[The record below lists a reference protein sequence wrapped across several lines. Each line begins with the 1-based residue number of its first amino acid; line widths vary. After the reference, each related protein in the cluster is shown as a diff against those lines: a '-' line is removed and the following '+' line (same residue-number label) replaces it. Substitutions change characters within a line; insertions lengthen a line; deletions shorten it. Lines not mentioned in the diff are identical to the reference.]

1 MKSFGTW
8 ILIIAIGAT
17 AYVLGA
23 KAGRSRYREVVHAAK
38 TFWNDPTVAK
48 ARTRAVKSAKKATA
62 TASKNAEKARK
73 RAVKKIQK
81 AL

>member
-1 MKSFGTW
+1 MKTFFTW
-8 ILIIAIGAT
+8 ILVIGIAAT

-23 KAGRSRYREVVHAAK
+23 EAGRSRYREVVHAAK
-38 TFWNDPTVAK
+38 TFWNDPNVAK

-62 TASKNAEKARK
+62 TASKNADKARK
-73 RAVKKIQK
+73 RAVRKLQK